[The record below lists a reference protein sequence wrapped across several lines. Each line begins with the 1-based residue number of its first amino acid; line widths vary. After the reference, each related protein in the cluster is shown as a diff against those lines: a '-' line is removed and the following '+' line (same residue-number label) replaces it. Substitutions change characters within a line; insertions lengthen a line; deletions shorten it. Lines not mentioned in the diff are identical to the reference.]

1 MKKIVMMFW
10 VLCLFVSTHLWSQGK
25 ELDFSKPASRYK
37 GIYLTAL
44 YSKITEFPLSY
55 TDDLRERV
63 AFSESSSPVF
73 SMGYAYAGF
82 WKMGYIAGELEF
94 HSPKFS
100 DERITDRRIPTWNLL
115 LDLGI
120 VLPLPYVPIVLY
132 GTIGLGWM
140 HQTDYEEDWLGE
152 GFYENLE
159 KNIIPEIFGMG
170 IKISP
175 IRNLILEAELK
186 FLREPYAVYS
196 EGTHYLPAGSSPASH
211 GSDPMGQRFAFG
223 ITYIFGSKADK
234 KAKSID

>member
-1 MKKIVMMFW
+1 MKRIVLMCSVFSI
-10 VLCLFVSTHLWSQGK
+10 LLSTQLWGQGQ

-55 TDDLRERV
+55 GDDLRERIV
-63 AFSESSSPVF
+63 FSESSSPVF
-73 SMGYAYAGF
+73 SVGYAHAGF

-100 DERITDRRIPTWNLL
+100 DERVMDRSIPTWNLL

-132 GTIGLGWM
+132 GTIGMGWM
-140 HQTDYEEDWLGE
+140 HQADYEEDWLGE

-159 KNIIPEIFGMG
+159 KNIFPEIFGMG

-175 IRNLILEAELK
+175 VRNLILEAELK
-186 FLREPYAVYS
+186 FLREPYASYA

-211 GSDPMGQRFAFG
+211 GSDPMGERFAFG
-223 ITYIFGSKADK
+223 VTYIFGSKAG
-234 KAKSID
+234 KAAKHDE